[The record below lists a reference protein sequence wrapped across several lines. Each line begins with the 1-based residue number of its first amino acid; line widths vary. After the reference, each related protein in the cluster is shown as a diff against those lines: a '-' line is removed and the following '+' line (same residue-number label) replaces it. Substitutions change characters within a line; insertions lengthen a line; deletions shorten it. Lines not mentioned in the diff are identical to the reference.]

1 VRWQIQW
8 RDDALNAAADERATV
23 ADFALWVGEVS
34 ATTHIIEGDREVHE
48 DVTVAL
54 CHVANALAHRW
65 WEIFGGR
72 DRWFRLMPHR
82 GGYALPDIQMTFDGA
97 AFEIESH
104 QYAYRNP
111 KVRFWEAP
119 RETLPREDAE
129 SQLSRLVEQIIE
141 RLNECGVRDS
151 SPSLRWS
158 RVRNSIAD
166 PDETVFCEAAG
177 ALGADPY
184 QIEDSLAAV
193 IERSAEVFRSEAL
206 MEFLAGARRVNVEVL
221 IDWIRAAE
229 RRSPYCARISDLR
242 AVGQA
247 AAAKAPS
254 HPGEPGWSLGYRRA
268 RAVRQVI
275 SAGQAGQDER
285 FVGFRSL
292 AERLGASRHYQL
304 AREIDGL
311 RALRT
316 DLQDAT
322 YIHMRQHGARVAS
335 RAAHTFTF
343 ARAVGDAVC
352 FPEHTDRSPV
362 NDLHS
367 AYRQAAGRAFA
378 AELLAPIDEIRS
390 MREDGHDEVSMAEE
404 FGVSTAVIEH
414 QIENESRILEAV
426 SGGDGAQRGNLRG
439 Q

>member
-1 VRWQIQW
+1 MRWQIQW

-23 ADFALWVGEVS
+23 ADFALWIGDVS
-34 ATTHIIEGDREVHE
+34 ATTHIVEGDREVHE
-48 DVTVAL
+48 TVTIAL
-54 CHVANALAHRW
+54 CHVANAIAHRW

-82 GGYALPDIQMTFDGA
+82 GGYALPDVQMTFDGA

-111 KVRFWEAP
+111 RVRFWEAP
-119 RETLPREDAE
+119 RETSSRGDAE
-129 SQLSRLVEQIIE
+129 SQLSRLVEDVIA
-141 RLNECGVRDS
+141 RLDSHGVQGS
-151 SPSLRWS
+151 STSLRWS

-184 QIEDSLAAV
+184 QIDESLAFV
-193 IERSAEVFRSEAL
+193 IERSSEVFRSEPL
-206 MEFLAGARRVNVEVL
+206 MEFLAGARRANVGAL
-221 IDWIRAAE
+221 IDWIGAAE
-229 RRSPYCARISDLR
+229 RRSPYCARVNDLR

-247 AAAKAPS
+247 AKAKAPS
-254 HPGEPGWSLGYRRA
+254 RPGEPGWSLGYRRA

-275 SAGQAGQDER
+275 AAGQVGQDER

-292 AERLGASRHYQL
+292 AERLGASRNYQL
-304 AREIDGL
+304 AHGVDGL

-316 DLQDAT
+316 DLQDAV
-322 YIHMRQHGARVAS
+322 YIHMRQHGARAAS
-335 RAAHTFTF
+335 HAAHTFTF

-352 FPEHTDRSPV
+352 FPEHAERSPV

-367 AYRQAAGRAFA
+367 AHRQAAGRAFA

-390 MREDGHDEVSMAEE
+390 MREDGHDEVSMAAE

-414 QIENESRILEAV
+414 QIENERRILEAV
-426 SGGDGAQRGNLRG
+426 SGGDGAQRGNHGGR
-439 Q
+439 